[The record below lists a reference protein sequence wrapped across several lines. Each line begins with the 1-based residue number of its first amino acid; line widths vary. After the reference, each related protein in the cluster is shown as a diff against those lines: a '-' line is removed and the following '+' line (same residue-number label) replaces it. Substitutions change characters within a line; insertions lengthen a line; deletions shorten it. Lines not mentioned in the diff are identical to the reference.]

1 MPDVSQ
7 GTQWVDA
14 EVLRIAARFGL
25 PDARGTWG
33 PEGEG
38 FTTGKRNL
46 TITVGTKQRRVM
58 LLEKHLED
66 VSNTPGIQA
75 EIRLQ
80 LRYTLLTFR

>member
-7 GTQWVDA
+7 GRQWVDA

-46 TITVGTKQRRVM
+46 TITVGTKQRRVV
-58 LLEKHLED
+58 LREKHLED
-66 VSNTPGIQA
+66 VPNTPGIQA

-80 LRYTLLTFR
+80 LRYALLTFR

>member
-1 MPDVSQ
+1 MPDVTQ
-7 GTQWVDA
+7 GRQWVDG
-14 EVLRIAARFGL
+14 EVLGIAERLGL
-25 PDARGTWG
+25 PDARGAWG

-46 TITVGTKQRRVM
+46 TITVGTKQRRLP

-66 VSNTPGIQA
+66 VCTTPGFQA

-80 LRYTLLTFR
+80 LRSALLTLR